1 MTTLHIE
8 HPIHDFAM
16 WKAAFDGLA
25 DYRGRAGVLSTRV
38 AQPVDDTQYIV
49 VDLDFA
55 DAEQATAFLGF
66 LRASVWSTPERS
78 PALAGVITA
87 RILEPAST

>member
-1 MTTLHIE
+1 MTTTLHIE

-25 DYRGRAGVLSTRV
+25 DDRDRAGVLAARI
-38 AQPVDDTQYIV
+38 AQPVDDERYVV

-55 DAEQATAFLGF
+55 DAQ
-66 LRASVWSTPERS
+66 RAPPSRLPPRERLEHAGAL
-78 PALAGVITA
+78 PALAGEITT
-87 RILEPAST
+87 RILEPAQP